1 MSEGSTTTS
10 RAGEK
15 TAYLSTW
22 VRPRVKRHLRSQADE
37 EGVTV
42 AELLRQLVR
51 EATA

>member
-22 VRPRVKRHLRSQADE
+22 VRPQVKRHLEGRADE

-42 AELLRQLVR
+42 AELLRKLAKK
-51 EATA
+51 AT